1 MARRVARHVT
11 GGAALVH
18 DPEIDAGEV
27 VLVTGADLTTIHD
40 QPAPEGSADDLRT
53 TTSTVPV
60 GTDEGDAPTPSPVPP
75 TTTTTVR
82 GYAPGAPP
90 AGVACGGP
98 GRHANRPRPPV
109 LPPPPGRGRAGGARR
124 A

>member
-1 MARRVARHVT
+1 
-11 GGAALVH
+11 
-18 DPEIDAGEV
+18 GEV

-60 GTDEGDAPTPSPVPP
+60 GTEEGDATTTSTVPP

-82 GYAPGAPP
+82 GYATGEPP
-90 AGVACGGP
+90 EGVDCG
-98 GRHANRPRPPV
+98 
-109 LPPPPGRGRAGGARR
+109 
-124 A
+124 

>member
-53 TTSTVPV
+53 TTSTLPV
-60 GTDEGDAPTPSPVPP
+60 GTEERDATTTSTAPP
-75 TTTTTVR
+75 PTTTTVR
-82 GYAPGAPP
+82 GYATGAPP
-90 AGVACGGP
+90 ECAHP
-98 GRHANRPRPPV
+98 GIARRPDHRRLHPFLRPP
-109 LPPPPGRGRAGGARR
+109 PHRCGPAGAR
-124 A
+124 